1 MSDVDDILAE
11 LDAEENIEET
21 HADVV
26 EAAEEKYDGEDDK
39 ITRKLEKKLG
49 SLEQKFEKNALRT
62 AIDHFTEKADDL
74 EKELFAEVQADVN
87 SLDDFERTSK
97 FIRDR
102 AAKLREREQKLL
114 EEAEQR
120 AQEKAAKTWGT
131 GPIGA
136 KSPPAT
142 DEEKEQLDR
151 IRKGDT
157 GAAFAAIV
165 GSDFDFD
172 RGR

>member
-11 LDAEENIEET
+11 LDAEENVEAT
-21 HADVV
+21 HGDVV
-26 EAAEEKYDGEDDK
+26 EAAEEHYDEEDDK

-62 AIDHFTEKADDL
+62 AIDHFNEKADDL
-74 EKELFAEVQADVN
+74 EKELFTEVQADVT

-97 FIRDR
+97 FIKDR

-136 KSPPAT
+136 KAPPST
-142 DEEKEQLDR
+142 DEEKELMAKVR
-151 IRKGDT
+151 SGDSR
-157 GAAFAAIV
+157 AAFNAIV
-165 GSDFDFD
+165 GDSFNF
-172 RGR
+172 